1 MANKVKSITL
11 PKGVNKKDKKAQYVL
26 TIESLLKPGF
36 HFGGDESS
44 AHKDMNPFIVGK
56 SKAHSRFKTTE
67 KKSANDPQTKKALS
81 QKLGVKFKNRRNKV
95 AFTGLKQ
102 KNLSYQLAR
111 LNEE

>member
-44 AHKDMNPFIVGK
+44 AHKYMNPFIVGK

-67 KKSANDPQTKKALS
+67 KSPLMTLKLRKPFPKSQALS
-81 QKLGVKFKNRRNKV
+81 
-95 AFTGLKQ
+95 LKIDVT
-102 KNLSYQLAR
+102 R
-111 LNEE
+111 LLLQA